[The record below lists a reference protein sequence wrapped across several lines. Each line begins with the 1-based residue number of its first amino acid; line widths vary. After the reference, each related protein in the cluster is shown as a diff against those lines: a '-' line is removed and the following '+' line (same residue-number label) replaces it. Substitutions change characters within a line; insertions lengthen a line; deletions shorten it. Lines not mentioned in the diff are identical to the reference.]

1 MSLICNNEKGGATM
15 GDEVLD
21 FANKIGATDLKTV
34 FDYSEFHGLFKRRN
48 YFLLDK
54 DKFLI
59 VKISRSK
66 IRTFWGFNTL
76 TEKGGNY
83 FFVALVSDKSGWVL
97 SKREILSQIS
107 DDSLSYSENQE
118 QYKINNYNLKDHH
131 GFTSI
136 EGFLRKIGISK

>member
-1 MSLICNNEKGGATM
+1 M

-21 FANKIGATDLKTV
+21 FANEIGATDLKTV

-48 YFLLDK
+48 YFLLYK
-54 DKFLI
+54 DNFLI

-66 IRTFWGFNTL
+66 TRPFWGFGKKFFNLFNTL

-83 FFVALVSDKSGWVL
+83 FFVALVSNKSGWVL
-97 SKREILSQIS
+97 SKREILSQIF
-107 DDSLSYSENQE
+107 DESLSYSENQD
-118 QYKINNYNLKDHH
+118 QYKVNNYNLKDRH

-136 EGFLRKIGISK
+136 EGFLRKIGFSK

>member
-1 MSLICNNEKGGATM
+1 M
-15 GDEVLD
+15 GNEVLD
-21 FANKIGATDLKTV
+21 FANQIGATDLKTV

-59 VKISRSK
+59 VKISRNK
-66 IRTFWGFNTL
+66 IRPFWGLGKKFLELFNKKKK
-76 TEKGGNY
+76 KGGNY

-107 DDSLSYSENQE
+107 DGSLSYSENSA

-136 EGFLRKIGISK
+136 EGFLKKIGISK